1 MPNPTRYTP
10 VTPTAL
16 TIAGSD
22 SGAGAGIQAD
32 LKTFAALGVYGASAI
47 SAVTAQNTQGVQS
60 VMPVPPEFVAAQVH
74 SVLSDMPV
82 AAIKTG
88 MLPDAAAITTVARAL
103 REVARPLVVDP
114 VMVATS
120 GDRLLP
126 SSAVAALCD
135 WLLPLAQ
142 LITPNIPEAAALL
155 NTPAATDVD
164 TMQRQAKALLAFGCR
179 AVLLKGGHLPG
190 AEAAD
195 VYCDARGCQLL
206 RAPRVATHNT
216 HGTGCTLAAAVCAR
230 LGLGDSPERAAR
242 HAKAYLS
249 RALRYADALSVGG
262 GAGPV
267 HHFFFHSAY
276 EVGHE

>member
-1 MPNPTRYTP
+1 MPKSVCHVP

-16 TIAGSD
+16 TVAGSD

-32 LKTFAALGVYGASAI
+32 LKTFAALGVYGASAV
-47 SAVTAQNTQGVQS
+47 SAVTAQNTQGVQG
-60 VMPVPPEFVAAQVH
+60 VMPMPPEFVAAQVR

-88 MLPDAAAITTVARAL
+88 LLADAATIIAVAQAVHK
-103 REVARPLVVDP
+103 VAQPLVVDP

-120 GDRLLP
+120 GDRLM
-126 SSAVAALCD
+126 SSAAVAALRD
-135 WLLPLAQ
+135 ELLPQAQ

-155 NTPAATDVD
+155 KTRAATDVE
-164 TMQRQAKALLAFGCR
+164 TMERQATALLALGCR

-190 AEAAD
+190 AEAVD

-206 RAPRVATHNT
+206 RAPRVATRNT
-216 HGTGCTLAAAVCAR
+216 HGTGCTLAAAICAR
-230 LGLGDSPERAAR
+230 LALGDSAEQAAR
-242 HAKAYLS
+242 HAKTYLLH
-249 RALRYADALSVGG
+249 ALRHADALSVGG